1 MITTSVKVGESLT
14 IGLYFNNNYE
24 LPITC
29 NMIIYIGGVC
39 VGNLLSQT
47 PILEKDEN
55 IYVTRLS
62 SSETYKMRGYRDIV
76 VVLDDPIGF
85 GNKKIVVGGISF
97 DRLSDDFV
105 SDSKG
110 NLYNILIGMDVSTS
124 TYSGNV
130 EIVNF
135 LKGEKGNQG
144 DIGLTGPIGPIG
156 PKGDKGDS
164 GSSILP
170 DNLVTIDTS
179 ALISDGEIM
188 VSAGGKEVTGSGKT
202 MEELIASIP
211 SGETLHSHANKDILD
226 AIQESFTTS
235 LKTAYNSAVTASHTH
250 TVDFLQIVNTI
261 PFVCSDETTDI
272 TASTTVPKKRF
283 VFQTAQSFT
292 KIVGELNV
300 AAVGGT
306 FTVDVKKN
314 GTTTFSTLLTFDSGE
329 NTTRTAS
336 APFVLATSPLVFGI
350 GDYVEIFVTGI
361 GSVTAGK
368 GLTIYFM

>member
-39 VGNLLSQT
+39 IGNLLSQT

-97 DRLSDDFV
+97 DRLSDEFV

-156 PKGDKGDS
+156 PKGDKGDP

-188 VSAGGKEVTGSGKT
+188 ISSGGKKISGSGKK
-202 MEELIASIP
+202 L
-211 SGETLHSHANKDILD
+211 
-226 AIQESFTTS
+226 
-235 LKTAYNSAVTASHTH
+235 
-250 TVDFLQIVNTI
+250 
-261 PFVCSDETTDI
+261 SD
-272 TASTTVPKKRF
+272 
-283 VFQTAQSFT
+283 
-292 KIVGELNV
+292 
-300 AAVGGT
+300 
-306 FTVDVKKN
+306 
-314 GTTTFSTLLTFDSGE
+314 
-329 NTTRTAS
+329 
-336 APFVLATSPLVFGI
+336 LATS
-350 GDYVEIFVTGI
+350 
-361 GSVTAGK
+361 GK
-368 GLTIYFM
+368 GIVSNEKTSTEGLVDTYTITYTDNTTSTYTVTNGTVGADGAPGQNGTSVPVNWCLFKSGANGIVNPQFFKWITSLQVQSVQLMDNTTDVSIQVGEIVYDKTTLVGVSIPAGTTIKALDIAINAGYDNGNAIIIFTQG

>member
-62 SSETYKMRGYRDIV
+62 SSETYKMRGYRDII

-97 DRLSDDFV
+97 DRLSDEFV

-188 VSAGGKEVTGSGKT
+188 ISSGGKEISGSGKT

-211 SGETLHSHANKDILD
+211 SGGSTAKYIDIVLSKNNWD
-226 AIQESFTTS
+226 NNLQQIIAIPE
-235 LKTAYNSAVTASHTH
+235 VTA
-250 TVDFLQIVNTI
+250 DNIILLLPNDGRNNYLELAACQIG
-261 PFVCSDETTDI
+261 
-272 TASTTVPKKRF
+272 TVPP
-283 VFQTAQSFT
+283 Q
-292 KIVGELNV
+292 E
-300 AAVGGT
+300 
-306 FTVDVKKN
+306 
-314 GTTTFSTLLTFDSGE
+314 
-329 NTTRTAS
+329 
-336 APFVLATSPLVFGI
+336 
-350 GDYVEIFVTGI
+350 
-361 GSVTAGK
+361 AGK
-368 GLTIYFM
+368 LLFEAATLPDIDLTLTVKIEN